1 VEPHLRDQ
9 PTPPVLRRARVL
21 AVSADLAE
29 IELLEGPLSGKRVPG
44 VFYRDLG
51 DPPVE
56 GDEVSANTVGL
67 EMKLGTGGVAV
78 ILPRAAAEV
87 VPANANHFVKLPY
100 TPLQFPALAAPQA
113 EALDGVPIVVL
124 PLHSH
129 LAPSCCAAGALRP
142 GCSVAFVWQEGGALP
157 VALSS
162 AVQELKGKG
171 LLRTV
176 VSCGNC
182 FGGDLEA
189 VNVYSGLLAAA
200 EVADLVLV
208 GIGPGILGTGSQ
220 KGHGGMAAAIAANA
234 AISLGGE
241 PVLAPRISAADP
253 RGRHRGLSHHSR
265 AALAA
270 ILGGCRVAFP
280 LGDTAWVFDR
290 EIPDP
295 EIPMRHSCVQVPY
308 GAGGLDARFGVTFES
323 MGRLYEEDPVFFDAA
338 AAAVALA
345 LGEEFPR

>member
-1 VEPHLRDQ
+1 LRDQ
-9 PTPPVLRRARVL
+9 QTPPVLRRARVL

-29 IELLEGPLSGKRVPG
+29 IELLEGPLLGKRVPG
-44 VFYRDLG
+44 VFYRELG

-67 EMKLGTGGVAV
+67 EMKLGTGSVAV

-113 EALDGVPIVVL
+113 ETLDGVPIVVL

-157 VALSS
+157 VALSN

-208 GIGPGILGTGSQ
+208 GIGPGILGTGTPE
-220 KGHGGMAAAIAANA
+220 GHAGWLPRSRRTRPFLLGASLFLRPVSPGLTREGGTEDYLTIPGPPWRRY
-234 AISLGGE
+234 LGAVGW
-241 PVLAPRISAADP
+241 
-253 RGRHRGLSHHSR
+253 LSP
-265 AALAA
+265 LA
-270 ILGGCRVAFP
+270 ILPGSSTGRSRCATPACRCP
-280 LGDTAWVFDR
+280 T
-290 EIPDP
+290 
-295 EIPMRHSCVQVPY
+295 
-308 GAGGLDARFGVTFES
+308 
-323 MGRLYEEDPVFFDAA
+323 GRVDWMHAS
-338 AAAVALA
+338 
-345 LGEEFPR
+345 G